1 MTFPAFDEASRDPSL
16 RGTPWA
22 VYRHLVD
29 ELDTREFTDSKR
41 LAMCSALGIG
51 KTAALRALD
60 LLVARGYLELDGVTH
75 TAPGQA
81 RRYRL
86 NFRRRQHPHDA
97 VDSRHPQDPAA

>member
-1 MTFPAFDEASRDPSL
+1 MTFPAFDEASRDRSL

-22 VYRHLVD
+22 VYRYLVD

-41 LAMCSALGIG
+41 LAMCSALEIG
-51 KTAALRALD
+51 KTAAAEALD
-60 LLVARGYLELDGVTH
+60 LLVTRGYLERDSVTQ

-86 NFRRRQHPHDA
+86 NFRRRRLTDA
-97 VDSRHPQDPAA
+97 LDSRHSQDGAA